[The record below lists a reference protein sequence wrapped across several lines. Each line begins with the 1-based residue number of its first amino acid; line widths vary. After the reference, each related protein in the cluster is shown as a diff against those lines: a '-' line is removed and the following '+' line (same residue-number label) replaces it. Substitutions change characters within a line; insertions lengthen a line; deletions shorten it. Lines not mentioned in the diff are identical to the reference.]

1 MKTKS
6 NVILVAFLAVILSSC
21 GKIDITPD
29 DDNSASND
37 DPKISGSM
45 KATLDGKAW
54 EAKKLSFGGAFALI
68 QINGSIDENNL
79 ISIELDDSKLKLNT
93 TYELGSE
100 GSKQELQ
107 SLIVKIKGNIYFGNS
122 GTLKITKYSKG
133 KSVEGEVNAKLSDG
147 INPEIKLDKCTFSM
161 TYK

>member
-6 NVILVAFLAVILSSC
+6 NVILIAILALVLSSC
-21 GKIDITPD
+21 GKIDISPD
-29 DDNSASND
+29 DDNGSSNA

-54 EAKKLSFGGAFALI
+54 EAKKLSFGGALALI
-68 QINGSIDENNL
+68 QINGSIDDDNL

-93 TYELGSE
+93 SYELGSE
-100 GSKQELQ
+100 SSKQELQ
-107 SLIVKIKGNIYFGNS
+107 SLIVKVKGNVYFGNS
-122 GTLKITKYSKG
+122 GTLKITKYTKG
-133 KSVEGEVNAKLSDG
+133 KTVEGELNALLWDG
-147 INPEIKLDKCTFSM
+147 INPEIKLENCKFSM